1 MTSIIVVKTQFV
13 KKILMV
19 QQNVLVHSVTVVIR
33 KLNASE
39 IIASIIVTVSTLTLV
54 KMVIVLI
61 LANIQGNVVEKTRN
75 VKL

>member
-1 MTSIIVVKTQFV
+1 
-13 KKILMV
+13 MV

-39 IIASIIVTVSTLTLV
+39 IIASIIVTVSTLNLV

>member
-1 MTSIIVVKTQFV
+1 
-13 KKILMV
+13 MV